1 MLAVRVPP
9 SACSTSQSTAIVRS
23 PMIPRSMTPRRLRP
37 MSRWISMVRPDCLP
51 RTASRAVRDGVAP
64 GSMLYSAVSQPRPEP
79 RSQPGTPSLSDAV
92 QKTCVSPSSM
102 RAEPA
107 ANLAT
112 AGVMRTGRSS
122 SALASF
128 SHVFLLA
135 AERRQ
140 RPLRRPVV

>member
-1 MLAVRVPP
+1 
-9 SACSTSQSTAIVRS
+9 
-23 PMIPRSMTPRRLRP
+23 

-112 AGVMRTGRSS
+112 AGVMLHRPELVG
-122 SALASF
+122 LASF

-135 AERRQ
+135 AGGGCGRSGGRSCKSEQ
-140 RPLRRPVV
+140 LAAPAHHEEQGAGPA

>member
-1 MLAVRVPP
+1 
-9 SACSTSQSTAIVRS
+9 
-23 PMIPRSMTPRRLRP
+23 
-37 MSRWISMVRPDCLP
+37 MVRPDCLP
-51 RTASRAVRDGVAP
+51 RTASRAVRVGVAP

-122 SALASF
+122 SALRPFLTSSSSPPEAAAAASGGR
-128 SHVFLLA
+128 SCEAEQLA
-135 AERRQ
+135 APAHHEEQ
-140 RPLRRPVV
+140 REAQA